1 MTTFVKVNG
10 MGALRRVGVT
20 TVVKVKVPRGGGLQ
34 SWREGLQRRWFDN
47 NCQSQRGGEP
57 SERGGGLTS
66 VAKVRVWKMVGVGEG
81 VLTTVVKV
89 KGWGGGRPSKGLVC
103 QRLSKS
109 RGVEHTHNQTT
120 QKLKKIS
127 GLPYSGHLA
136 IRRFKKSCC
145 I

>member
-20 TVVKVKVPRGGGLQ
+20 TVVKVKVPRGEGLQ
-34 SWREGLQRRWFDN
+34 SWREGLQRRWFDK

-89 KGWGGGRPSKGLVC
+89 KGWRGGKAFKGVSLPTVV
-103 QRLSKS
+103 KVKGS
-109 RGVEHTHNQTT
+109 RAHT
-120 QKLKKIS
+120 
-127 GLPYSGHLA
+127 
-136 IRRFKKSCC
+136 
-145 I
+145 